1 MTFHETG
8 RHEVTCKVSETLPAW
23 FLAMVTNKLLNCVGT
38 VLRKTPWIK
47 LSIDIQ
53 LNPSM
58 TKKILM
64 TKF

>member
-1 MTFHETG
+1 MLLTNP
-8 RHEVTCKVSETLPAW
+8 STLD
-23 FLAMVTNKLLNCVGT
+23 LAMVTNKLLNCVGT